1 VGRREPLPRDLDLKA
16 GGDELGDLVAVRHE
30 PRRLLDRLSAGE
42 PIVQLGG
49 RWQRRRVARQ

>member
-1 VGRREPLPRDLDLKA
+1 LTWKA